1 MNGNGKP
8 WFVIASPAQPGVAIQ
23 LDGLL
28 RRAFRAFPRNDR
40 SVLPEMTAIS
50 ATMAKICAV
59 GPPWFLYPRS

>member
-1 MNGNGKP
+1 MTGNGKP

-28 RRAFRAFPRNDR
+28 RRALPRNDR